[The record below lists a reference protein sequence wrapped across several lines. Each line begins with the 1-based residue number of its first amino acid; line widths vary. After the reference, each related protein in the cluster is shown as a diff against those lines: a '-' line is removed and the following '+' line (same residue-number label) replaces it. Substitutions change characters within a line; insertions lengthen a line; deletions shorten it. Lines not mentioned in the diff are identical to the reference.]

1 MVRIEN
7 LREEPVDIDKEV
19 ALLRREIR
27 QAREALLNVP
37 LEEARKRTNIGTLRQ
52 RFVWAAA
59 VVLHTN
65 EEEDGKKV
73 AFLLE
78 EIRKTYSLQW
88 NMVFALVALEM
99 ILAPTF

>member
-73 AFLLE
+73 AICWRKSARHIPFNGTWFL
-78 EIRKTYSLQW
+78 RSL
-88 NMVFALVALEM
+88 LLK
-99 ILAPTF
+99 